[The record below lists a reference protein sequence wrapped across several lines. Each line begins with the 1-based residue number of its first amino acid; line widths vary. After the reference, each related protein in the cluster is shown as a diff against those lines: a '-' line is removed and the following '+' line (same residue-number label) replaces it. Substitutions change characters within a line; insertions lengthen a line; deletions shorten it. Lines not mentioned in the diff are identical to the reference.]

1 MEPGELGEYRNC
13 CSGGA
18 LVLESGIKTM
28 PILSYFVGV
37 GALLV
42 ALLFVADATLTKSDS
57 PVVPTS
63 TLYGL
68 PKPWKPDAPVQ
79 TLVAAPAPVPETAS
93 ERAQAAL
100 AKTEPVNEASARAE
114 VTPKKKHVARKHTR
128 PAEHQQTYAWT
139 PSANR
144 SFGGGFFGRF

>member
-1 MEPGELGEYRNC
+1 MEPETLGQI
-13 CSGGA
+13 SGTA
-18 LVLESGIKTM
+18 MRTARFVLESGSQAM

-68 PKPWKPDAPVQ
+68 PKPWKPDPPVQ
-79 TLVAAPAPVPETAS
+79 TLAATPAPAPETAAPPETV
-93 ERAQAAL
+93 L
-100 AKTEPVNEASARAE
+100 KTEPVNEANTKTETA
-114 VTPKKKHVARKHTR
+114 PKKKHIARRHVR
-128 PAEHQQTYAWT
+128 PADHQQTYAWT
-139 PSANR
+139 PNTYR
-144 SFGGGFFGRF
+144 PFGGGGFFGRF